1 MPMMAAV
8 EEKKEMTAVQSLGP
22 GCEMQTRQGSKD
34 GAFVNAGVKATYKI
48 WWLTVLTLDLSY
60 SKTNKNL
67 SSFLL
72 LILTFWKNPRI
83 NLRVNLSISN
93 LLFGVLVE

>member
-48 WWLTVLTLDLSY
+48 
-60 SKTNKNL
+60 
-67 SSFLL
+67 
-72 LILTFWKNPRI
+72 
-83 NLRVNLSISN
+83 
-93 LLFGVLVE
+93 